1 MLDTP
6 LKALDLSQNTAL
18 VHVHLNKVPLT
29 ELTVGEKPGL
39 SYLGCDSP
47 DLASL
52 DISGCP
58 LLLAQDLTR
67 KPEAYSADDTVRW
80 LESSDLFISSKTTLT
95 ANGKTLYALE
105 STAPTSLKLNK
116 SGTVKMT
123 LGKVLKLKTTI
134 KPKDA
139 VTKLKWKSSKPEY
152 AKVGSSG
159 IVTPVKAGGTTTI
172 TVTTANGKKATVKVK
187 VVK

>member
-29 ELTVGEKPGL
+29 ALTVGEKPGL

-67 KPEAYSADDTVRW
+67 KPES
-80 LESSDLFISSKTTLT
+80 
-95 ANGKTLYALE
+95 
-105 STAPTSLKLNK
+105 
-116 SGTVKMT
+116 
-123 LGKVLKLKTTI
+123 
-134 KPKDA
+134 
-139 VTKLKWKSSKPEY
+139 
-152 AKVGSSG
+152 
-159 IVTPVKAGGTTTI
+159 
-172 TVTTANGKKATVKVK
+172 
-187 VVK
+187 